1 MSIVI
6 LVCLLSHALGLLATS
21 PSLSIFTHDVILNLA
36 FLWTV
41 HFFVNLLSVLKDRNI
56 LSWVQYRIV
65 TWGYCYTPITH
76 THTVE
81 QVSYVLCNIVI
92 DQPGEHE
99 QDMLIFD

>member
-1 MSIVI
+1 MSSVSNCDMR
-6 LVCLLSHALGLLATS
+6 VLLH
-21 PSLSIFTHDVILNLA
+21 P
-36 FLWTV
+36 
-41 HFFVNLLSVLKDRNI
+41 
-56 LSWVQYRIV
+56 Y
-65 TWGYCYTPITH
+65 YTH